1 VTGAYPS
8 PKARDWEYQNY
19 RTTDPATTWYGHCD
33 GWAAAAILDPE
44 PTTNLLAG
52 GVQFTVGD
60 RKGILTSW
68 HTEGGYAT
76 LWGTIYASSQDDVND
91 IYPYDFITV
100 LIQHIVN
107 QGMGVIADLTQ
118 TDEIWNYP
126 IYGYDLTQL
135 TSNSNGK
142 AEFRC
147 KIYFASDGVVPNF
160 VGTKTGT
167 KTLEFSCG
175 VDTNGNF
182 APGDSSWLRTSG
194 QDHPDFLWFPAPL
207 SLVNPKRNQGL
218 AKEHVLAIAGPT
230 APPAHQAHIEIRHTW
245 IGDLTVKIG
254 VGSPTSP
261 QWSRLLWSRAGADAD
276 DIIMDVDLTE
286 AAAYLPPG
294 AGNVW
299 YLEVNDADL
308 GDTGTISQFTIRS
321 GGVNISSPNTP
332 VAIRDRQTC
341 YAYVGATPPLA
352 RAQVGVQHTCV
363 GDLVV
368 QLGVGDPQ
376 KPTWSK
382 TISNREGGGAD
393 ALQLDVDV
401 SDGSAYLPPGIT
413 NRWFVKV
420 YDAALQDEGT
430 ITNFAI
436 VQGTNR
442 YASVSM
448 LPVGIRDQQTSYAYV
463 GPVSM
468 AKVDIRHPYRGDLV
482 VRLGVGSPASPLWV
496 KTLSNREGRAFDDL
510 ITEVDLTEAAAYLPP
525 APSRPWFL
533 EVTDAA
539 AGDTG
544 TVQAFVIKHQGQLLA
559 SDDVPLAVPDNATVR
574 AYIGDN
580 LFTSYAHVDIQHTW
594 RGDLVVKVGVGNP
607 ASPLWVKTVSNQEGG
622 SADNVIADVDLSE
635 AAAYLPPGSQNP
647 WFLQVADVS
656 AGDTGAI
663 RQFSVTHNGTN
674 YASTDPPVAVA
685 DLQTA
690 YAYIGRPVPTSVAH
704 VDIQHTWRGDL
715 VVKVGVGN
723 PASPLWVKTIS
734 NLEGG
739 SADDIVT
746 DVDVSAAAGYLP
758 PSPQYPWFLQV
769 YDASKGDTG
778 TIRQFSVTHNG
789 TNYVSTDPPVA
800 IKDKATCYANIG
812 LLPPTS
818 VAHVVIRHPWRGDL
832 VVKVGV
838 GSPSAP
844 SWVTTV
850 SDRSGGN
857 ADDVVADVDVSAAA
871 AFLPPSAQRRWYLQA
886 YDAEKRD
893 TGTIESFVVTH
904 LGTNYVSTSVP
915 VAIPDL
921 QTVYAYVP

>member
-1 VTGAYPS
+1 
-8 PKARDWEYQNY
+8 
-19 RTTDPATTWYGHCD
+19 
-33 GWAAAAILDPE
+33 
-44 PTTNLLAG
+44 
-52 GVQFTVGD
+52 
-60 RKGILTSW
+60 
-68 HTEGGYAT
+68 
-76 LWGTIYASSQDDVND
+76 
-91 IYPYDFITV
+91 
-100 LIQHIVN
+100 
-107 QGMGVIADLTQ
+107 
-118 TDEIWNYP
+118 
-126 IYGYDLTQL
+126 
-135 TSNSNGK
+135 
-142 AEFRC
+142 
-147 KIYFASDGVVPNF
+147 
-160 VGTKTGT
+160 
-167 KTLEFSCG
+167 
-175 VDTNGNF
+175 
-182 APGDSSWLRTSG
+182 
-194 QDHPDFLWFPAPL
+194 
-207 SLVNPKRNQGL
+207 
-218 AKEHVLAIAGPT
+218 
-230 APPAHQAHIEIRHTW
+230 
-245 IGDLTVKIG
+245 
-254 VGSPTSP
+254 
-261 QWSRLLWSRAGADAD
+261 
-276 DIIMDVDLTE
+276 
-286 AAAYLPPG
+286 
-294 AGNVW
+294 
-299 YLEVNDADL
+299 
-308 GDTGTISQFTIRS
+308 
-321 GGVNISSPNTP
+321 
-332 VAIRDRQTC
+332 
-341 YAYVGATPPLA
+341 
-352 RAQVGVQHTCV
+352 
-363 GDLVV
+363 
-368 QLGVGDPQ
+368 
-376 KPTWSK
+376 
-382 TISNREGGGAD
+382 
-393 ALQLDVDV
+393 
-401 SDGSAYLPPGIT
+401 
-413 NRWFVKV
+413 
-420 YDAALQDEGT
+420 
-430 ITNFAI
+430 
-436 VQGTNR
+436 
-442 YASVSM
+442 
-448 LPVGIRDQQTSYAYV
+448 
-463 GPVSM
+463 M

-674 YASTDPPVAVA
+674 Y
-685 DLQTA
+685 
-690 YAYIGRPVPTSVAH
+690 
-704 VDIQHTWRGDL
+704 
-715 VVKVGVGN
+715 
-723 PASPLWVKTIS
+723 
-734 NLEGG
+734 
-739 SADDIVT
+739 
-746 DVDVSAAAGYLP
+746 
-758 PSPQYPWFLQV
+758 
-769 YDASKGDTG
+769 
-778 TIRQFSVTHNG
+778 
-789 TNYVSTDPPVA
+789 VSTDPPVA